1 MSGSKVR
8 AVLGTSAAFSLL
20 APSLVLAIAAN
31 IAPQPFSERPDLDA
45 AEKAALVDLDSAAMN
60 AHVFAAM
67 AMPYKYG
74 VSQLP
79 CRAKEMQPQRGWKAA
94 REPAGKVQWIIG
106 PVNKAFWQGIYGVCL
121 IQAPK
126 AREELDAADRAA
138 LECECNGWL
147 PEN

>member
-1 MSGSKVR
+1 MRRMRTK
-8 AVLGTSAAFSLL
+8 AVLATSAAFSLL
-20 APSLVLAIAAN
+20 APAVCAAVAVT
-31 IAPQPFSERPDLDA
+31 IAPGPINERPDIDA

-60 AHVFAAM
+60 AKVFAAM

-79 CRAKEMQPQRGWKAA
+79 CKAKELQPERGWKPA
-94 REPAGKVQWIIG
+94 REPAGKIQWVLG
-106 PVNKAFWQGIYGVCL
+106 PMSKAFWQGIYGVCL

-126 AREELDAADRAA
+126 AKEALEPAERAA

-147 PEN
+147 PAN